1 MAFLDGS
8 AVRMDCR
15 ANPWRLFTLC
25 LLVAAS
31 SAVSCQNLNGGHG
44 TSGQGSDATLALTL
58 RAIPVM
64 PSQGTSLLSFS
75 ATVVGVSLTPMSGGS
90 INVPLNSASY
100 RTDFARLQSDAAF
113 LALRTAIPP
122 GTYANLVVSLA
133 NPTVTYCTQTQGI
146 PGCAADSVTTL
157 GGEPAIVIISASPFP
172 LTLGSGQTDALS
184 IVVNLPNALTVN
196 PQTQAITAVNLG
208 AANIV
213 TAIKLPRAASSLSA
227 GSMDFVDDV
236 TGIIS
241 SVDSAAQ
248 SITVQTST
256 RGSLTASAGPSTIL
270 SPNCATF
277 NLGAS
282 LSCAKQGQVASL
294 DMTMNADGTLRLVE
308 YDPLAITGGDWVEG
322 IVVQP
327 PSASARFVMVTNDLV
342 LAPSNTLIGSDLE
355 LGAPL
360 TVNLTDPKPFVVDSK
375 GLNIPAS
382 GFSGATDASVLQPG
396 QALAVHVIDFTP
408 ASAASNATANV
419 DFVYLRFTRVSG
431 LVDVVA
437 PPNTFTMQSFPSF
450 FGLALPVIVQL
461 SAGEPSTAFDGI
473 IDASSLVSEQTVS
486 ISALYFGSPTGPT
499 PTPTPF
505 CAAKVRAP

>member
-1 MAFLDGS
+1 MGFLDGS

-15 ANPWRLFTLC
+15 ANAWKSFALC

-44 TSGQGSDATLALTL
+44 ISGQGGDAALALTL

-64 PSQGTSLLSFS
+64 PSQGTNLLSFS

-100 RTDFARLQSDAAF
+100 HTDFVRLQSDAAF
-113 LALRTAIPP
+113 LGLGTAIPP

-133 NPTVTYCTQTQGI
+133 NPTVTYCLQTQGI
-146 PGCAADSVTTL
+146 PGCAADSITTL
-157 GGEPAIVIISASPFP
+157 SGEPATPIISTSPFP
-172 LTLGSGQTDALS
+172 LTLVGGQTDALS
-184 IVVNLPNALTVN
+184 IVVNLSNALTVN
-196 PQTQAITAVNLG
+196 PQTQAITALDLG

-213 TAIKLPRAASSLSA
+213 TAIKLPRVASSLAA
-227 GSMDFVDDV
+227 GTIDFVDDV

-241 SVDSAAQ
+241 SVDSTAQ
-248 SITVQTST
+248 SITVQTAT
-256 RGSLTASAGPSTIL
+256 RGSLTGKAGPSTIL
-270 SPNCATF
+270 SPNCTTF

-282 LSCAKQGQVASL
+282 LSCAKKGQVASL
-294 DMTMNADGTLRLVE
+294 DMTVNTDGTLRLVE

-327 PSASARFVMVTNDLV
+327 PSGSTRFVMVTNDLV

-355 LGAPL
+355 LGAPV

-375 GLNIPAS
+375 GLSIPAS
-382 GFSGATDASVLQPG
+382 GFSGATDASILQPG
-396 QALAVHVIDFTP
+396 QALAVHVTGFTP
-408 ASAASNATANV
+408 ASAASNANANV
-419 DFVYLRFTRVSG
+419 DFVYLRFTRVTGS
-431 LVDVVA
+431 VDVVA
-437 PPNTFTMQSFPSF
+437 APNTFTMQSFPSF
-450 FGLALPVIVQL
+450 FGLALPVAVQL
-461 SAGEPSTAFDGI
+461 SAGEPSTTFDGVN
-473 IDASSLVSEQTVS
+473 DASSLVSEQPVS
-486 ISALYFGSPTGPT
+486 ISALYFGSPTGPI

-505 CAAKVRAP
+505 CAARVRVP